1 MSLALKIWTSFFVTF
16 LIFGT
21 YAGIVSYDAH
31 LVKQKA
37 SNTKNVNLEAMTLVQ
52 KALLNAMNCQLWLH
66 DISATRARPGFD
78 DGFEMSK
85 KHAAVFRTVLAE
97 LKTRYQNKSDR
108 EGIDIVNKISPM
120 FDEFEKVG
128 ILLAT
133 KYIDEGP
140 DAGNEFME
148 EFDAVAE
155 GTYEQLRFLRDR
167 EEALMLESM
176 DRIIDFSIKNQRD
189 SVLIA
194 LLALVVIIFLA
205 MALTRTIKKPLNLMT
220 KNLLR
225 MVNQIAQENQTELSN
240 VAKAVSEIT
249 DVIKEISNNSAE
261 TASISV
267 KAVSVASHAS
277 EDIQKLAAQSEKIND
292 SIVEISAIAS
302 KTDLIALNATIEAAS
317 AGEAGKS
324 FAVVAGEVKSLAEK
338 ISDAADII
346 NEKMT
351 SIQSN
356 LEAKSHDI
364 NAVAKENQEI
374 EESTSQLASSIEELS
389 ITSDNINSS
398 VNKVSLDMST
408 LMDEL
413 QASSRDLEYFIKGKP

>member
-1 MSLALKIWTSFFVTF
+1 M
-16 LIFGT
+16 
-21 YAGIVSYDAH
+21 
-31 LVKQKA
+31 
-37 SNTKNVNLEAMTLVQ
+37 
-52 KALLNAMNCQLWLH
+52 WLH

-85 KHAAVFRTVLAE
+85 KNAAVFRTVLVE
-97 LKTRYQNKSDR
+97 LKALYQNKSDR

-133 KYIDEGP
+133 KYIEEGP

-205 MALTRTIKKPLNLMT
+205 IALTRTIKKPLNLMT